1 MKTKPNTE
9 QKNNLNE
16 DKTPSTEQKPNL
28 NEDKTKY

>member
-9 QKNNLNE
+9 QKPNLNE
-16 DKTPSTEQKPNL
+16 DKTPNTEQKPNL